1 MVKFLLFLGLSFF
14 ITVLLFK
21 YFMGV
26 YKDFNPVEYRNFLT
40 SALLGFAVISL
51 ILRRFII
58 TLVALM
64 VAVLIDKVF

>member
-1 MVKFLLFLGLSFF
+1 
-14 ITVLLFK
+14 
-21 YFMGV
+21 MGV
-26 YKDFNPVEYRNFLT
+26 YKEFNPVEYRNFLT
-40 SALLGFAVISL
+40 SALLGFSIISL

>member
-26 YKDFNPVEYRNFLT
+26 YKEFNPVEYRNFLT
-40 SALLGFAVISL
+40 SALLGFSIISL